1 MNPTNNS
8 QPKKHKGRRKV
19 NMEKMENESNLQVTF
34 SKRRVGLFKKA
45 SELCTLTG
53 SKAAVVV
60 FSPGGKAH
68 SFGHPD
74 VNTIADQYLNP
85 NSQSGNNNIQQSS
98 VPIEGQEYLAQHG
111 QFLTLNSRPAGN
123 HAAGQSNHVQQSS
136 TLTKDQQ
143 YLALVESQ
151 IRAEK
156 ARGEEM
162 DRIRKASLDKL
173 NYQQLEHLRG
183 AIMEFSKKLEIQVEK
198 GVNSTM
204 GCDVVRG
211 TYPGQDFGASSSS
224 HGNVVP
230 YATVIPYDQGATS
243 ADAEEFNNGYGRR
256 NF

>member
-1 MNPTNNS
+1 
-8 QPKKHKGRRKV
+8 
-19 NMEKMENESNLQVTF
+19 MEKMENESNLQVTF

-85 NSQSGNNNIQQSS
+85 NSQSGNNNVQHSS
-98 VPIEGQEYLAQHG
+98 VPIEGQEYMAQNG

-183 AIMEFSKKLEIQVEK
+183 AIMEFSKKLEIQVDK

-224 HGNVVP
+224 SHGNVVP
-230 YATVIPYDQGATS
+230 YTTVIPYDQGATS
-243 ADAEEFNNGYGRR
+243 GDAEEFNNGYGRR